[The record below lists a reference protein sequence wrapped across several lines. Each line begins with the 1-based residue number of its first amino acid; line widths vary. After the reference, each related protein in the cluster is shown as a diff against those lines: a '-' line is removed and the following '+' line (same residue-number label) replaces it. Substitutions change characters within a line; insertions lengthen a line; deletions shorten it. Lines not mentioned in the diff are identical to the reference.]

1 MVQRV
6 STVAFEGI
14 EARSVDVQVQ
24 VAPGLPAFAIVGLPD
39 KAVSEARER
48 VRSALIASGLALP
61 ARRITVN
68 LAPADLP
75 KEGSHYDLPIA
86 LGLMAAIGAI
96 PADALSGFTVLGE
109 LGLDGSIAPVA
120 GVLPAA
126 IGANAREEGLICP
139 AACGAEAAWASPD
152 IQIVAAHSLIQIANH
167 FKGTQVLS
175 RPSPRVH
182 EQEANSL
189 DLRDIKGQESAKRA
203 LEIAAAGGHH
213 LLMMGSPGAGK
224 SMLAARLPSILP
236 PLSPSELLEVSMIAS
251 VAGEI
256 RDGALTARRPFR
268 APHHS
273 ASMAALTGGGMRAK
287 PGEISL
293 AHQGVLFLDEL
304 PEFDPRVLDS
314 LRQPLENG
322 EVAVSR
328 ANHRVT
334 YPARFMLVAA
344 MNPCRCGHAYEPGFS
359 CKRGRID
366 RCTSDYQARISGPLM
381 DRIDLR
387 IEVPAVTAA
396 DLILPPPAEGS
407 AEVAARVAAARDIQL
422 ARYAAAGLPQIRTN
436 AEAPASL
443 LETIAQPDAAGTKL
457 LREASETMRLSARGY
472 HRVLRVART
481 LATSTARKRS
491 ASCISPKPC
500 RIGRS
505 PRTSAAQR
513 EAKSVARKLEFVEPD
528 QAVSTCPVPLQK
540 IFCFPFFA
548 NHFLILA
555 VSPHSRGVSRSSR
568 TRGGC
573 DGRGGALDEQRQR
586 GRRSRVVLT
595 PRRRRQVPEKQAS
608 RE

>member
-1 MVQRV
+1 MVQHV

-14 EARSVDVQVQ
+14 EARAVDVQVQ
-24 VAPGLPAFAIVGLPD
+24 VAPGLPAFTIVGLPD

-48 VRSALIASGLALP
+48 VRAALIASGLALP

-96 PADALSGFTVLGE
+96 PPDALAGFTVLGE

-126 IGANAREEGLICP
+126 IGANARDEGLICP
-139 AACGAEAAWASPD
+139 AACGAEAAWASPELP
-152 IQIVAAHSLIQIANH
+152 IVAAASLIQIANH
-167 FKGTQVLS
+167 FKGTQVLT
-175 RPSPRVH
+175 RPEPRIAAP
-182 EQEANSL
+182 QAASL

-213 LLMMGSPGAGK
+213 LLMVGAPGAGK

-236 PLSPSELLEVSMIAS
+236 PLSPAELLQVSMIAS
-251 VAGEI
+251 VAGGIEG
-256 RDGALTARRPFR
+256 GALTSRRPFR

-273 ASMAALTGGGMRAK
+273 ASMAALTGGGMRAR

-293 AHQGVLFLDEL
+293 AHNGVLFLDEL
-304 PEFDPRVLDS
+304 PEFDARVLDS

-322 EVAVSR
+322 EVAVAR

-334 YPARFMLVAA
+334 YPARVMLVAA
-344 MNPCRCGHAYEPGFS
+344 MNPCRCGQAYEPGYA
-359 CKRGRID
+359 CKRGRAE
-366 RCTSDYQARISGPLM
+366 RCTADYQSRISGPLL

-407 AEVAARVAAARDIQL
+407 AEVAARVAAARAIQL
-422 ARYAAAGLPQIRTN
+422 DRYAGMGLHDIRTN
-436 AEAPASL
+436 AEAPATV
-443 LETIAQPDAAGTKL
+443 LEEIAQPDAQGLKL
-457 LREASETMRLSARGY
+457 LRDAADGMRLSARGY

-481 LATSTARKRS
+481 LADLEGAARV
-491 ASCISPKPC
+491 
-500 RIGRS
+500 GRLHLAEALS
-505 PRTSAAQR
+505 YRVLAEDARRAA
-513 EAKSVARKLEFVEPD
+513 
-528 QAVSTCPVPLQK
+528 
-540 IFCFPFFA
+540 
-548 NHFLILA
+548 
-555 VSPHSRGVSRSSR
+555 
-568 TRGGC
+568 
-573 DGRGGALDEQRQR
+573 
-586 GRRSRVVLT
+586 
-595 PRRRRQVPEKQAS
+595 
-608 RE
+608 